1 MPNSSTTWRGW
12 GATERET
19 PGVVSTRLGTTVVA
33 NRMFPK
39 VRSWF
44 ALGAPLEL
52 LSPLSVVR
60 IVALL
65 GLVSWPVAGLVGA
78 VAPWACA
85 AGLASALVVVVG
97 LLRCTTLTA
106 RATTLFGFLVPAIA
120 VAALVTG
127 DGESGLVSIAVV
139 LVAIAIQMGLFSTF
153 VTVVVH
159 QATSAA
165 LLVAALVVGG
175 HRNALAD
182 AAALVLVTVLVALTV
197 LVTTRSARAGGTID
211 PDTGVP
217 NSHGM
222 AEVLDRDRAAGPVLV
237 CVSRLQGVAEARD
250 ALGHHVA
257 SELVRR
263 AVEDLGQV
271 LPAGASIGRC
281 GDEDVLVVA
290 PLDGDVIDQR
300 QQCEAVVESVA
311 SAIGAGRYLVGT
323 IEITLA
329 CHTGST
335 VAIPADDIDA
345 IELIRRATLA
355 AQTATET
362 GVAHAEWDGRTTT
375 LTADD
380 LDLLTDLRSA
390 ADRGELW
397 LAYQAKVAA
406 QEGCRITG
414 VEALLRWSSPRHGN
428 VPPGRFIPL
437 AERTGLVDRLT
448 EWVLG
453 EALDAQARW
462 RAAGLDVG
470 VAVNVSPQSLRTVDF
485 TGLVARAVAA
495 RGVPPG
501 ALTLEVTESLAF
513 DIPEAVE
520 RLTPL
525 RELGIKVSIDDFGT
539 GYTSL
544 SVLPRLPLDELKVDQ
559 QFVRAMPT
567 SSASDAIVRSVLE
580 LAHRLG
586 LRAVAEG
593 VEDAGLADRLTAYGY
608 DVLQGY
614 HFSRP
619 VPEADLVA
627 LVRASARE
635 AREQVVPLG
644 EEPLETEAL
653 DGVLP

>member
-1 MPNSSTTWRGW
+1 MPNRSTTWRGW
-12 GATERET
+12 SADEQDAA
-19 PGVVSTRLGTTVVA
+19 GVVSARLGTAVVA
-33 NRMFPK
+33 NRLFPK

-60 IVALL
+60 VVALL
-65 GLVSWPVAGLVGA
+65 GLLTWPVAGLVGA
-78 VAPWACA
+78 VASWAAVAGFVVDA
-85 AGLASALVVVVG
+85 AVIGW
-97 LLRCTTLTA
+97 LLRCRTLSA
-106 RATTLFGFLVPAIA
+106 RATVVFGFAVPAA
-120 VAALVTG
+120 AALALASGNG
-127 DGESGLVSIAVV
+127 DAGPMSIAVV
-139 LVAIAIQMGLFSTF
+139 LVAIAVLMGMFSTIT
-153 VTVVVH
+153 TVAVH
-159 QATSAA
+159 QAVSAA
-165 LLVAALVVGG
+165 LFVTALAIGG
-175 HRNALAD
+175 DRHAIAD
-182 AAALVLVTVLVALTV
+182 AAAISLVTTLVAVTV
-197 LVTTRSARAGGTID
+197 VVTTRSARVAGTID

-217 NSHGM
+217 NSHGV
-222 AEVLDRDRAAGPVLV
+222 AERLDRDRRDGPVLV
-237 CVSRLQGVAEARD
+237 CVSHLQGIAEVRD

-271 LPAGASIGRC
+271 LPAGVAIGRA
-281 GDEDVLVVA
+281 GDADVLVVS
-290 PLDGDVIDQR
+290 PLHGDAIEQH
-300 QQCEAVVESVA
+300 QQCEVLIEAIT
-311 SAIGAGRYLVGT
+311 SAIGAGRYVVGA
-323 IEITLA
+323 IEITLN

-335 VAIPADDIDA
+335 VSNEIDGQVDS

-355 AQTATET
+355 AQTATT
-362 GVAHAEWDGRTTT
+362 SGVAHTEWDGRTTT
-375 LTADD
+375 LTAHD
-380 LDLLTDLRSA
+380 LDLLTDLRHA
-390 ADRGELW
+390 AERGELW
-397 LAYQAKVAA
+397 IAYQAKVAA
-406 QEGCRITG
+406 QEGCRISG
-414 VEALLRWSSPRHGN
+414 VEALLRWTSPRHGN
-428 VPPGRFIPL
+428 VPPGQFIPL

-462 RAAGLDVG
+462 RAAGFDIG
-470 VAVNVSPQSLRTVDF
+470 VAVNVSPHSLRTVDF
-485 TGLVARAVAA
+485 TSLVAGAVAE
-495 RGVPPG
+495 RDVPPQS
-501 ALTLEVTESLAF
+501 LTLEVTESLAF

-525 RELGIKVSIDDFGT
+525 RAMGVKISIDDFGT

-593 VEDAGLADRLTAYGY
+593 VEDGELAERLTEYGY

-627 LVRASARE
+627 LVRAE
-635 AREQVVPLG
+635 VP
-644 EEPLETEAL
+644 
-653 DGVLP
+653 VSS